1 MGDCHR
7 TYHTVIALTLAF
19 VLVTRGAS
27 AQAAGRLS
35 GVVTNAISGGPVA
48 DALITARGSSD
59 SARSDAQGWY
69 ALEGVLPGLV
79 KVTAQVIGYV
89 PITTP
94 YYSVRPDSTT
104 HVDFKLAP
112 LSVQLDTLQ
121 VLGRRQGRRWD
132 HGSQIITRERLPTR
146 GDILDGLKGV
156 VAGLQITGRDD
167 AIAVKV
173 RGSNASVL
181 FVVNG
186 VVVKPPLTF
195 YIDAAEVD
203 CVEVR
208 RGYRAAQ
215 EFRPGFG
222 GQIYSGVILI
232 WTRGSNA
239 RRPRGCV
246 RS

>member
-1 MGDCHR
+1 MGDCR
-7 TYHTVIALTLAF
+7 STYYTVIALTLAF

-27 AQAAGRLS
+27 AQAAGRVS
-35 GVVTNAISGGPVA
+35 GVVTNAISGAPVA
-48 DALITARGSSD
+48 SVLITASGSSD
-59 SARSDAQGWY
+59 STRSDAQGSY
-69 ALEGVLPGLV
+69 ALEGILPGLV

-112 LSVQLDTLQ
+112 LTVQLDTLQ

-132 HGSQIITRERLPTR
+132 HGSQIITQQQLPTR
-146 GDILDGLKGV
+146 GDILNGLKGV

-167 AIAVKV
+167 GTSVRA
-173 RGSNASVL
+173 RGSRASVL
-181 FVVNG
+181 FVING

-208 RGYRAAQ
+208 RGYRAAA
-215 EFRPGFG
+215 EFRPGIG
-222 GQIYSGVILI
+222 GQMYSGVVLI

-239 RRPRGCV
+239 RRPRGC
-246 RS
+246 